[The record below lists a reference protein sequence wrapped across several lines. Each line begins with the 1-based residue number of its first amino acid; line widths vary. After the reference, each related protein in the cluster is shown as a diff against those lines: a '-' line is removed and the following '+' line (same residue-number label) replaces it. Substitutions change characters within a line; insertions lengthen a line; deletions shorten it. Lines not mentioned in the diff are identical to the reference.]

1 MIGEE
6 ETLLKLRSLSLL
18 VNEAIVAGD
27 FPEVERLNVEWQ
39 KMLERINCDKPRTPS
54 LLFLNSFEEILLE
67 VTKSIEKMDNE
78 MACLSKEVTKKL
90 SALKKYKS
98 V

>member
-18 VNEAIVAGD
+18 VNQAIVDGD

-39 KMLERINCDKPRTPS
+39 KMLDRVNSDNARPPS
-54 LLFLNSFEEILLE
+54 LLFLNSFEDILLE
-67 VTKSIEKMDNE
+67 VKKSIEKMDDE
-78 MACLSKEVTKKL
+78 MVSLSKEVTKKL